1 MPVSRCRPG
10 NGSLRGLSPVADM
23 STVSTVSTV
32 NESTVPDMSTP
43 GISAGI

>member
-32 NESTVPDMSTP
+32 PDMSTP